1 MNTSLNQNE
10 ICLTS
15 SPSQVF
21 TGGLAPSEKQV
32 SFAGAPSL
40 EQMLDEIGP
49 LPKTSLFL
57 GQAQDRLPVL
67 LDLADPRPGPIL
79 ISGATGAGKTRLLR
93 TIARF
98 LVYRHGPQATQYGV
112 ITSCPLEWN
121 DLAHVPHCVG
131 IFPAQARSAG
141 EFLHALALWTRMRRM
156 HRQPVL
162 LLIDGLD
169 EFAELDS
176 PVGQDLETVLV
187 EGPANQIWPI
197 ATIDPGRSGSAGSW
211 LKHFRTRVSGYT
223 ASASLPGDP
232 PLADLEALSRGA
244 EFSLQARSGRIQFSI
259 PGD

>member
-15 SPSQVF
+15 SPSQFF
-21 TGGLAPSEKQV
+21 TGGLVTSEKQV
-32 SFAGAPSL
+32 SFGAVPSL

-67 LDLADPRPGPIL
+67 LDLSDPRPGPIL
-79 ISGATGAGKTRLLR
+79 ISGDTGAGKTRLLR

-98 LVYRHGPQATQYGV
+98 LVYRHAPETTQYGV
-112 ITSCPLEWN
+112 ITSCPQEWN
-121 DLAHVPHCVG
+121 DLADIPQCVG
-131 IFPAQARSAG
+131 IFPVQARSAG
-141 EFLHALALWTRMRRM
+141 EFIRALALWTRMRRL

-162 LLIDGLD
+162 LLVDGLE
-169 EFAELDS
+169 EFAELS
-176 PVGQDLETVLV
+176 STARQDTETILV
-187 EGPANQIWPI
+187 DGPANQIWPI
-197 ATIDPGRSGSAGSW
+197 VTIDPGRPASGGNW

-223 ASASLPGDP
+223 ASAG
-232 PLADLEALSRGA
+232 LADLEALSRGM
-244 EFSLQARSGRIQFSI
+244 EFSLQARSGRIKFSL